1 MKDSASARRPLHL
14 HRVSVT
20 LAVMLGVLLACDS
33 STDRPNAPSGPVVI
47 VLVTV
52 NAPAS
57 LAPGQSAQLTATA
70 VRSDRS
76 TEAATAQWSSS
87 DPAVVQVDAAGVATA
102 IAAGEVTV
110 TASVEGRSGEARI
123 LALPSGTFKL
133 SGRVV
138 EEGRPVEGVSLT
150 VTEGIGQGLTATSG
164 SSGTF
169 ALYGVAGRVQVR
181 ARKDEYRE
189 TLREVSVNSNAT
201 ENFEIAISRI
211 FKNAGGTY
219 TLTLTAATCLP
230 GRGSLG
236 TLPDVAKTRR
246 YTAAVIQDGS
256 ELSVTLSGGNFLL
269 NGRGGNS
276 FFGHFDGEDTV
287 FFAIGRDADVFYPYF
302 YYYHDQF
309 SVVERLDDTS
319 SLVIIGNV
327 SARVTATEITGTMN
341 GILMTWSGKE
351 LPLQRMT
358 SMCSSASHGFVMRR
372 Q

>member
-1 MKDSASARRPLHL
+1 MKDTESARRPF

-76 TEAATAQWSSS
+76 TEAVTAQWSSS

-102 IAAGEVTV
+102 IAGGEVTV

-123 LALPSGTFKL
+123 LALPTGTFKL
-133 SGRVV
+133 SGRVI

-150 VTEGIGQGLTATSG
+150 VTEGIGQGLTTSSG
-164 SSGTF
+164 SSGAF
-169 ALYGVAGRVQVR
+169 AFYGVAGRVQVR

-189 TLREVSVNSNAT
+189 TLREVTVNSNAT
-201 ENFEIAISRI
+201 ETFDIAISRL
-211 FKNAGGTY
+211 FKNATGTY
-219 TLTLTAATCLP
+219 TLTVTAAPCRT
-230 GRGSLG
+230 GRGTFG
-236 TLPDVAKTRR
+236 TLPDAAKTRR
-246 YTAAVIQDGS
+246 YTAAVIQDGAD
-256 ELSVTLSGGNFLL
+256 LSVTLSGGNFLL

-276 FFGHFDGEDTV
+276 FFGHSEGDDTV
-287 FFAIGRDADVFYPYF
+287 SFAIGRDADTFYPYF
-302 YYYHDQF
+302 LYYFDQF
-309 SVVERLDDTS
+309 SVVERLDGT
-319 SLVIIGNV
+319 SLVIVGDV
-327 SARVTATEITGTMN
+327 SATVTATEMTGTMN
-341 GILMTWSGKE
+341 GVLITYSGVA
-351 LPLQRMT
+351 LPFNRMT
-358 SMCSSASHGFVMRR
+358 SMCASPSHGFVMRR